1 MILAFDIITNCATY
15 THFYCTIFLF
25 LQHCW
30 QWKYSTVHDIS
41 NFLHRIFWVCYFLIS
56 SSAFCIEKIEIKT
69 IVLSFLILVM
79 LFASKLL
86 HQSHMTNVKC
96 PYETFFKC
104 HFFPLKKLWT
114 KKCILWI
121 DLLADQ
127 IVRLIRTANRITVCL
142 FTEGGILNHIKNTYF
157 TISYL

>member
-1 MILAFDIITNCATY
+1 MCHLHTFLLHYISIFTVLLAMKIFDHN
-15 THFYCTIFLF
+15 
-25 LQHCW
+25 
-30 QWKYSTVHDIS
+30 IS
-41 NFLHRIFWVCYFLIS
+41 NFLHRTFWVCYFLIS
-56 SSAFCIEKIEIKT
+56 SAFCIGKIEIKT

-121 DLLADQ
+121 DLLADKLSILYVQ
-127 IVRLIRTANRITVCL
+127 Q
-142 FTEGGILNHIKNTYF
+142 TELQCVSLRRVGF
-157 TISYL
+157 